1 MASHCARL
9 QPLPMPS
16 RGVQEVRSCLECV
29 YVASLPV
36 LVSLRSCIVCLT
48 VFVSSTCPSVRLS
61 AMFVY
66 WYRAM
71 ARIIPSD
78 LTKECHVMSTDCPS
92 LPGQCSPGMF
102 ESQCGREHAFVDA
115 CTHILSV
122 PLANLRICRLY
133 VKMAVNLISL
143 STYKCKLAFAVHKTC
158 NPLM

>member
-1 MASHCARL
+1 
-9 QPLPMPS
+9 MPS

-29 YVASLPV
+29 YVASLLV
-36 LVSLRSCIVCLT
+36 LVSPRSCIVCLT
-48 VFVSSTCPSVRLS
+48 VFASSTCPSVRLS
-61 AMFVY
+61 VCLSVCVVCVSVCLFVCLSVCTYSMSFFLSIHMFVY

-122 PLANLRICRLY
+122 PLANLRIL
-133 VKMAVNLISL
+133 
-143 STYKCKLAFAVHKTC
+143 
-158 NPLM
+158 